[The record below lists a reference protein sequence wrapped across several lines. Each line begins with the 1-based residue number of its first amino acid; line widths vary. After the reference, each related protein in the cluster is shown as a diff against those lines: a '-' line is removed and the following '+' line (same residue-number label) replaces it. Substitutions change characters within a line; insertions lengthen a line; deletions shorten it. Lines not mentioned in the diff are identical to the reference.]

1 MASYNPAML
10 SDTALP
16 KDWKAAPDLTSFA
29 ASYSSNTTA
38 SISAPTAGTGS
49 APSSATPP
57 SADPSTAAGLAAT
70 GNGAGGQS
78 FIWYW
83 IKLMNR
89 SSWNFGWGCSIGWIR
104 WDCLLVVLNVRVGGL
119 ETQCTDSDDEC
130 NICLYF
136 ACSIHL
142 FVLLARSV
150 SIR

>member
-38 SISAPTAGTGS
+38 SISAPTANTGS
-49 APSSATPP
+49 GSSSATPP

-70 GNGAGGQS
+70 GNGAGGAS
-78 FIWYW
+78 FTWYW
-83 IKLMNR
+83 IELMYR

-104 WDCLLVVLNVRVGGL
+104 WGCLLVVLNVRIGGL
-119 ETQCTDSDDEC
+119 ETQCMDSDDEC
-130 NICLYF
+130 NICLYS
-136 ACSIHL
+136 ACL
-142 FVLLARSV
+142 TTLLDLQS
-150 SIR
+150 